1 MERSLTPISPLWLLS
16 ISASEDKRPNIA
28 KDTPVTLIYEI
39 ARVLAL
45 CKEQGTISYSLVFFI
60 ISHYIIPS
68 AVIVTFHL
76 QSFRVSSRQRS
87 GNIFFFL
94 LGFYSV
100 VLVSAVQQ
108 SESAVCIHPCPPSW
122 TSVNPATHLF
132 CLSEHQAELP
142 VLYSTFPL
150 ALCFIHGLH
159 ICQSVSQFILPFCV
173 HKSAHYICLYSCL
186 PNRFICTIFLD
197 PTYIC

>member
-28 KDTPVTLIYEI
+28 KDTPVMLIYEI

-45 CKEQGTISYSLVFFI
+45 CKEQGTISYNFVFFI

-108 SESAVCIHPCPPSW
+108 SESAVCIHLCPPSW
-122 TSVNPATHLF
+122 ASVNPATHL
-132 CLSEHQAELP
+132 
-142 VLYSTFPL
+142 
-150 ALCFIHGLH
+150 
-159 ICQSVSQFILPFCV
+159 
-173 HKSAHYICLYSCL
+173 ICLGQSTKL
-186 PNRFICTIFLD
+186 SFLCY
-197 PTYIC
+197 TARSH